1 MSALIELQ
9 DLHFAYPGEAPVLCG
24 ASLTVAE
31 GERVCLT
38 GSNGAGKSTLLQLIV
53 GLLHPQRGKRVLFG
67 RERSSDAD
75 FHDVRRLAGLVFQDP
90 DDQLFCP
97 TVAEDVAFG
106 PLNLGKSMDE
116 AMQIVDEVLDQRPAP
131 TDSAPAMNNLL
142 SFLRALLSVIFE
154 GIVR

>member
-67 RERSSDAD
+67 HERSSDAD

-106 PLNLGKSMDE
+106 
-116 AMQIVDEVLDQRPAP
+116 I
-131 TDSAPAMNNLL
+131 
-142 SFLRALLSVIFE
+142 
-154 GIVR
+154 

>member
-67 RERSSDAD
+67 HERSSDAD
-75 FHDVRRLAGLVFQDP
+75 FH
-90 DDQLFCP
+90 
-97 TVAEDVAFG
+97 
-106 PLNLGKSMDE
+106 
-116 AMQIVDEVLDQRPAP
+116 
-131 TDSAPAMNNLL
+131 L
-142 SFLRALLSVIFE
+142 SLIH
-154 GIVR
+154 I